1 MQIIVNNLEI
11 IFIEDKIIPD
21 LTVSTSPV
29 ILLKVEELN
38 KASLSEVVPK

>member
-1 MQIIVNNLEI
+1 MQTIVNNFEI

-29 ILLKVEELN
+29 IFLKVEAVN
-38 KASLSEVVPK
+38 KPHYQK